1 MHNATLVKLSDPME
15 HGAAKRTRTSKISAV
30 EQVEP
35 VKTPMQHKLPGNRMN
50 GTGPTRSI
58 PSYSIER
65 ASRQVVVLE
74 RVLLTS
80 NDPRTGA
87 AIGTSKKRSLP
98 RFPIDRASRQA
109 ALLERVLLKSK
120 DPRRVVAKGKGE
132 KARAYA
138 PDEIEP
144 TQASSHVAGHN
155 PVCGLP

>member
-1 MHNATLVKLSDPME
+1 M
-15 HGAAKRTRTSKISAV
+15 I
-30 EQVEP
+30 
-35 VKTPMQHKLPGNRMN
+35 

-58 PSYSIER
+58 PSDSLER

-98 RFPIDRASRQA
+98 RFSIDRASRQA

-144 TQASSHVAGHN
+144 AQASSHVAGHN